1 MVRKGIYQIR
11 IMKQHLAFKCNSV
24 KRIIRKDH
32 LQINR
37 KGQIKLEGSVIN
49 QICASME
56 SFFDTEKK
64 IGDYIVRNPK
74 KVVDMTVG
82 ELAKACGVS
91 EASVSRF
98 CKRIELKGF
107 HHLKIS
113 LAREL
118 VDAQDDGEISGH
130 ISVDDMEGSLRGI
143 LSNKMEELRQTVAMM
158 DREELKK
165 VLELINNADTVL
177 IAAVGNTI
185 PVAMDGAYKL
195 NQIGI
200 RAVSTPIWETELG
213 YSYNLT
219 DRDVVIAISNSGEST
234 GVIQILEAAQS
245 RGAVTISITNNARS
259 SVAELSTYHITTA
272 TREKLFLDGYCF
284 SRVSATMVIEIIYL
298 LLASMRK
305 ESYESIVRHEQAMA
319 YTKE

>member
-1 MVRKGIYQIR
+1 M
-11 IMKQHLAFKCNSV
+11 
-24 KRIIRKDH
+24 
-32 LQINR
+32 
-37 KGQIKLEGSVIN
+37 EGSVIN
-49 QICASME
+49 QICASMD

-82 ELAKACGVS
+82 ELAKECCVS

-118 VDAQDDGEISGH
+118 VDAKDDGEISGH

-143 LSNKMEELRQTVAMM
+143 LSNKMEELRQTVAMI
-158 DREELKK
+158 DREDLKK
-165 VLELINNADTVL
+165 ILDVINNADTVL
-177 IAAVGNTI
+177 MAAVGNTI

-219 DRDVVIAISNSGEST
+219 DKDVVVAISNSGEST
-234 GVIQILEAAQS
+234 GVIQILQAAKS
-245 RGAVTISITNNARS
+245 RGAVAISITNNDRS

-284 SRVSATMVIEIIYL
+284 SRVSATMVIEVIYL

>member
-1 MVRKGIYQIR
+1 M
-11 IMKQHLAFKCNSV
+11 
-24 KRIIRKDH
+24 
-32 LQINR
+32 
-37 KGQIKLEGSVIN
+37 EGSVIN
-49 QICASME
+49 QICASMD

-82 ELAKACGVS
+82 ELAKECGVS

-118 VDAQDDGEISGH
+118 VDAKDDGEISGH

-143 LSNKMEELRQTVAMM
+143 LSNKMEELRQTVAMI
-158 DREELKK
+158 DSEELKK
-165 VLELINNADTVL
+165 ILDVINNADTVL
-177 IAAVGNTI
+177 MAAVGNTI

-200 RAVSTPIWETELG
+200 RAMSTPIWETELG

-219 DRDVVIAISNSGEST
+219 DKDVVVAISNSGEST
-234 GVIQILEAAQS
+234 GVIQILEAAKS
-245 RGAVTISITNNARS
+245 RGAVAISITNNAKS

>member
-1 MVRKGIYQIR
+1 M
-11 IMKQHLAFKCNSV
+11 
-24 KRIIRKDH
+24 
-32 LQINR
+32 
-37 KGQIKLEGSVIN
+37 EGSVIN
-49 QICASME
+49 QICASMD

-82 ELAKACGVS
+82 ELAKECGVS

-118 VDAQDDGEISGH
+118 VDAKDDGEISGH

-143 LSNKMEELRQTVAMM
+143 LSNKMEELRQTVAMI

-165 VLELINNADTVL
+165 ILDVINNADTVL
-177 IAAVGNTI
+177 MAAVGNTI

-200 RAVSTPIWETELG
+200 RAMSTPIWETELG

-219 DRDVVIAISNSGEST
+219 DKDVVVAISNSGEST
-234 GVIQILEAAQS
+234 GVIQILEAAKS
-245 RGAVTISITNNARS
+245 RGAVAISITNNARS
-259 SVAELSTYHITTA
+259 SVAELSKYHITTA

>member
-1 MVRKGIYQIR
+1 M
-11 IMKQHLAFKCNSV
+11 
-24 KRIIRKDH
+24 
-32 LQINR
+32 
-37 KGQIKLEGSVIN
+37 EGSVIN
-49 QICASME
+49 QICASMD

-82 ELAKACGVS
+82 ELAKECCVS

-118 VDAQDDGEISGH
+118 VDAKDDGEISGH

-143 LSNKMEELRQTVAMM
+143 LSNKIEELRQTVAMI

-165 VLELINNADTVL
+165 ILDVINNADTVL
-177 IAAVGNTI
+177 MAAVGNTI

-200 RAVSTPIWETELG
+200 RAMSTPIWETELG

-219 DRDVVIAISNSGEST
+219 DKDVVVAISNSGEST
-234 GVIQILEAAQS
+234 GVIQILEAAKS
-245 RGAVTISITNNARS
+245 RGAVAISITNNDRS

>member
-1 MVRKGIYQIR
+1 M
-11 IMKQHLAFKCNSV
+11 
-24 KRIIRKDH
+24 
-32 LQINR
+32 
-37 KGQIKLEGSVIN
+37 EGSVIN
-49 QICASME
+49 QICASMD

-82 ELAKACGVS
+82 ELAKECGVS

-98 CKRIELKGF
+98 CKRIELKEF

-118 VDAQDDGEISGH
+118 VDAKDDGEISGH

-143 LSNKMEELRQTVAMM
+143 LSNKMEELRQTVAMI

-165 VLELINNADTVL
+165 
-177 IAAVGNTI
+177 
-185 PVAMDGAYKL
+185 
-195 NQIGI
+195 
-200 RAVSTPIWETELG
+200 
-213 YSYNLT
+213 
-219 DRDVVIAISNSGEST
+219 
-234 GVIQILEAAQS
+234 ILEAAKS
-245 RGAVTISITNNARS
+245 RGAVAISITNNIRS

>member
-1 MVRKGIYQIR
+1 M
-11 IMKQHLAFKCNSV
+11 
-24 KRIIRKDH
+24 D
-32 LQINR
+32 
-37 KGQIKLEGSVIN
+37 
-49 QICASME
+49 

-74 KVVDMTVG
+74 KIVDMTVG
-82 ELAKACGVS
+82 ELAKECGVS

-98 CKRIELKGF
+98 CKRIELRGF

-118 VDAQDDGEISGH
+118 VDAKDDGEISGH

-143 LSNKMEELRQTVAMM
+143 LSNKMEELRQTVAMI

-165 VLELINNADTVL
+165 
-177 IAAVGNTI
+177 
-185 PVAMDGAYKL
+185 
-195 NQIGI
+195 
-200 RAVSTPIWETELG
+200 
-213 YSYNLT
+213 
-219 DRDVVIAISNSGEST
+219 
-234 GVIQILEAAQS
+234 ILEAAKS
-245 RGAVTISITNNARS
+245 RGAVAISITNNARS
-259 SVAELSTYHITTA
+259 NVAELSTYHITTA

>member
-1 MVRKGIYQIR
+1 M
-11 IMKQHLAFKCNSV
+11 
-24 KRIIRKDH
+24 
-32 LQINR
+32 
-37 KGQIKLEGSVIN
+37 EGSVIN
-49 QICASME
+49 QICASMD

-82 ELAKACGVS
+82 ELAKECCVS

-118 VDAQDDGEISGH
+118 VDAKDDGEISGH

-143 LSNKMEELRQTVAMM
+143 LSNKMEELRQTVAMI

-165 VLELINNADTVL
+165 ILDVINNADMVL
-177 IAAVGNTI
+177 MAAVGNTI

-200 RAVSTPIWETELG
+200 RAMSTPIWETELG
-213 YSYNLT
+213 YSYNMT
-219 DRDVVIAISNSGEST
+219 DKDVVVAISNSGEST
-234 GVIQILEAAQS
+234 GVIQILEAAKS
-245 RGAVTISITNNARS
+245 RGAVAISITNNARS

>member
-1 MVRKGIYQIR
+1 M
-11 IMKQHLAFKCNSV
+11 
-24 KRIIRKDH
+24 
-32 LQINR
+32 
-37 KGQIKLEGSVIN
+37 EGSVIN
-49 QICASME
+49 QICASMD

-82 ELAKACGVS
+82 ELAKECGVS

-118 VDAQDDGEISGH
+118 VDAKDDGEISGH

-143 LSNKMEELRQTVAMM
+143 LSNKMEELRQTVAMI
-158 DREELKK
+158 DREKLKK
-165 VLELINNADTVL
+165 ILDVINNADTVL
-177 IAAVGNTI
+177 MAAVGNTI

-200 RAVSTPIWETELG
+200 RAMSTPIWETELG

-219 DRDVVIAISNSGEST
+219 DKDIVVAISNSGEST
-234 GVIQILEAAQS
+234 GVIQILEAAKS
-245 RGAVTISITNNARS
+245 RGAVAISITNNARS

-305 ESYESIVRHEQAMA
+305 ESYESIVRHEQAMV